1 MNFEEA
7 IKELEQIV
15 EKLEQGELTLE
26 QSLDMF
32 QRGVALSNLCAKML
46 DEAEQKVSILIKN
59 KDGTVVKQAFT
70 GNQEDCMDGF

>member
-59 KDGTVVKQAFT
+59 KDGTVVKQGFT
-70 GNQEDCMDGF
+70 NSQEDSMDEF